1 MRICKQFSMR
11 KHMPFI
17 SFRESIVLGN
27 MREKKKRVSS
37 MPCLQFAYNLIEA
50 VRQIYLT

>member
-1 MRICKQFSMR
+1 
-11 KHMPFI
+11 MPFI

-27 MREKKKRVSS
+27 MWEKKKRVSS